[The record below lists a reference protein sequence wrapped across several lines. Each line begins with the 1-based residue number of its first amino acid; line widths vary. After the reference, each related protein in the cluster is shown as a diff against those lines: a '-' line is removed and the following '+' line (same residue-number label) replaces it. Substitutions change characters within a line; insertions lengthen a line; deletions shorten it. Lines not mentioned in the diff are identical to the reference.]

1 MAGKELQTQK
11 TRMQA
16 VEETKDKAIE
26 IFLVRQKSKK
36 NPALTSCNQSQEE
49 DQKNQRLLGKKN
61 SAQSHRRN
69 FQSAP

>member
-16 VEETKDKAIE
+16 VEETKEKAIE

-36 NPALTSCNQSQEE
+36 KYST
-49 DQKNQRLLGKKN
+49 
-61 SAQSHRRN
+61 HIV
-69 FQSAP
+69 